1 MLAGVQSCSKLVV
14 RFSTFRCLAGTA
26 GLASGHSKDPS
37 SSAHPCHCMPNLPNW
52 DMSSILI
59 GCQQYFVSREAFSD
73 VGGTNR
79 RQASYLTSRDLQ
91 NAD

>member
-1 MLAGVQSCSKLVV
+1 MSL
-14 RFSTFRCLAGTA
+14 
-26 GLASGHSKDPS
+26 
-37 SSAHPCHCMPNLPNW
+37 MPNLPNW